1 MDWRRVPR
9 YRFLSCYLPYVSSL
23 PLIEPRLTR
32 RGKLLSRLIFAD
44 ASFAS
49 YTDIGMAAF
58 GPWGGS
64 AIQAL
69 FCTEL
74 FAFGV
79 ALIVLFG
86 DSMHEVV
93 PKFSA
98 ETWMALGFFLVLPTT
113 FMPLRWLAVPS
124 VLSTAAVVVL
134 IGIIGIDGFGK
145 KHAPGSILD
154 PMPTRLGPE
163 MKAMNWLGGVGLVL
177 AGYGGHAVIP
187 SIAKDMR
194 NPASMDRVFN
204 ISFSVACFIAGV
216 SGTMGYLMMGD
227 NVSDEI
233 SKDLM
238 NPKYGYPKNLNVVAL
253 WMIVLVPLT
262 KYGLT
267 SRPLNV
273 AVEAFLGLAPAV
285 ATEDELTNGRLSV
298 DASAASAGHSSL
310 SRVGRRVSFAV
321 SSALGRVG
329 ESDYTVSPDGQFEH
343 IENQRKSLV
352 PPRVSDAAPP
362 SAVSEGGKGVARAVV
377 RSVITAGCTIVA
389 IVLPGFEKV
398 MAFLGSFSAFLICII
413 LPVRVCA
420 TLGVIVQE
428 ELTPP
433 RSASISASRPASS
446 SSRTTRP
453 PASCG
458 LSTLSCSSSAL
469 SLCAWVRCG
478 PSSPALAA
486 STATKAAPRAN
497 TGGAAPCARCR
508 RCPRDW
514 QLVQGNPECSCP
526 YLASL
531 MHTSTKDIISN
542 FTDTR
547 DTHHTIPPTLAIVPR
562 HLRLLE
568 SKFN

>member
-1 MDWRRVPR
+1 
-9 YRFLSCYLPYVSSL
+9 
-23 PLIEPRLTR
+23 
-32 RGKLLSRLIFAD
+32 
-44 ASFAS
+44 
-49 YTDIGMAAF
+49 MAAF

-93 PKFSA
+93 PSFSA
-98 ETWMALGFFLVLPTT
+98 ETWMALGFFIVLPTT

-134 IGIIGIDGFGK
+134 IGIIGFDGFWK

-154 PMPTRLGPE
+154 PMPTHLEPE
-163 MKAMNWLGGVGLVL
+163 TTGMNWLGGVGLIL

-194 NPASMDRVFN
+194 NPASMERVFN
-204 ISFSVACFIAGV
+204 ISFTVACVIAAV

-238 NPKYGYPKNLNVVAL
+238 NPKYGYPPTLNIIAL

-273 AVEAFLGLAPAV
+273 AVEAFLGLAPAP
-285 ATEDELTNGRLSV
+285 ATEVAAMNHGRLSLDV
-298 DASAASAGHSSL
+298 PAPGHSSM
-310 SRVGRRVSFAV
+310 SRVRRVSFAV
-321 SSALGRVG
+321 GSALGRLG
-329 ESDYTVSPDGQFEH
+329 ESDYAAPDGTFEH
-343 IENQRKSLV
+343 IENRRKSSG
-352 PPRVSDAAPP
+352 PRHEASTAA
-362 SAVSEGGKGVARAVV
+362 EGGKGVARAVV
-377 RSVITAGCTIVA
+377 RAVITAGCTIVA

-413 LPVRVCA
+413 LPVR
-420 TLGVIVQE
+420 
-428 ELTPP
+428 
-433 RSASISASRPASS
+433 
-446 SSRTTRP
+446 
-453 PASCG
+453 
-458 LSTLSCSSSAL
+458 LSFVNRFS
-469 SLCAWVRCG
+469 
-478 PSSPALAA
+478 
-486 STATKAAPRAN
+486 
-497 TGGAAPCARCR
+497 
-508 RCPRDW
+508 
-514 QLVQGNPECSCP
+514 
-526 YLASL
+526 
-531 MHTSTKDIISN
+531 
-542 FTDTR
+542 
-547 DTHHTIPPTLAIVPR
+547 
-562 HLRLLE
+562 
-568 SKFN
+568 